1 MNGLAGD
8 EAAERE
14 AGRDTAG
21 SDAGVAAAGAVTAA
35 LRVLIVDDQAV
46 VRLGFGALLG
56 SQDDIAVVGSA
67 GDGQQG
73 VRLARQLRPD
83 VVLMDIR
90 MPVMDGIEATR
101 QLTAADTPPRVLIL
115 TTFDLDDYVYDALRA
130 GASGFLLKDAT
141 PEEILSA
148 VRIVGGGEALLAPVV
163 TSRLIAEFAAR
174 ARLMPPPKMSS
185 LTPRERE
192 VLLLVAA
199 GLANGEIAR
208 RLCLADQTVK
218 SHVSSVLFKLGLR
231 DRVQAVI
238 LAYESGLVVP
248 GAGNG

>member
-1 MNGLAGD
+1 VSGELP
-8 EAAERE
+8 
-14 AGRDTAG
+14 
-21 SDAGVAAAGAVTAA
+21 
-35 LRVLIVDDQAV
+35 LRLLVVDDQAV
-46 VRLGFGALLG
+46 VRLGFTALLD
-56 SQDDIAVVGSA
+56 SQDDMSVVGVA
-67 GDGQQG
+67 GNGQEAL
-73 VRLARQLRPD
+73 RLAGRLTPD

-90 MPVMDGIEATR
+90 MPVLGGIEATR
-101 QLTAADTPPRVLIL
+101 LMRELPSPPRVLVL

-141 PEEILSA
+141 PEEILGA
-148 VRIVGGGEALLAPVV
+148 VRVVGAGDALLAPAI

-174 ARLMPPPKMSS
+174 ARLAPPAELGT

-192 VLLLVAA
+192 ILHLVAR

-208 RLCLADQTVK
+208 MLCLAEQTVK
-218 SHVSSVLFKLGLR
+218 SHVSAILFKLGLR

-248 GAGNG
+248 GSADSSPEVV